1 MPQLSRGQKV
11 RLADLTSSQTLR
23 IALATAPGLR
33 FDFCCF
39 GLDESGKLADER
51 NFIFYN
57 QKSSPNRAIEIVGE
71 RAGEAMTF
79 AVDLSRLPANVRRV
93 VFTLVVDGS
102 GTMSDLKSGQWSVLV
117 AGAEVARF
125 NFAGKDFGAEKSL
138 IVGEI
143 YFHGEQ
149 WRIAAVGQGFR
160 EGLDALL
167 RHYGGE
173 VAPEAATPQ
182 TRAGAV
188 AARPANEPRPL
199 RPSTAPLDSAPNTP
213 RATAATARSAPAA
226 PSVPQEGQCVRCGK
240 IESLWGKLGLAS
252 GVNKTTRHCRECE
265 VQIKVAFERLRA
277 DFGRAWHSGILNNAL
292 WDAMW
297 KQFDSTRTGATRAS
311 ALEWLR
317 PDAIRAVERLV
328 VMAASDGEITQQE
341 DDYVR
346 QICAALALPA
356 GAQAPFL
363 ARLESVKQTAKIRQG
378 HLPRVAAGDFH
389 LDSDELCHLNV
400 STTYHKVNA
409 RSTTLIDG
417 RLLATSKKLIFLASS
432 GGRTI
437 QFKNVMVVRASGNAI
452 ALELSTQSGNGRY
465 SVANAEHCEAV
476 ITALTRMAKRQLLSP
491 QSDSPTRHIAQD
503 IKNAVWQRD
512 GGRCVQCTAETY
524 LEFDHIIPFSKGG
537 ANTLNNVQLLCR
549 KCNSEKGD
557 KI

>member
-1 MPQLSRGQKV
+1 MPQLSRGQKIK
-11 RLADLTSSQTLR
+11 LADLTSSRTLR
-23 IALATAPGLR
+23 IALATAPGLC

-39 GLDESGKLADER
+39 GLNENGKLADEG
-51 NFIFYN
+51 NFVFYN
-57 QKSSPNRAIEIVGE
+57 QKASPNKAIEIVGE

-79 AVDLSRLPANVRRV
+79 AIDLSRLPTNVRRV
-93 VFTLVVDGS
+93 VFTLVIDGE
-102 GTMSDLKSGQWSVLV
+102 GTMADLKSGQWSILA

-125 NFAGKDFGAEKSL
+125 NFAGTDFGAEKSL

-173 VAPEAATPQ
+173 VAPEAETKPSRSAS
-182 TRAGAV
+182 A
-188 AARPANEPRPL
+188 PRPL
-199 RPSTAPLDSAPNTP
+199 RPSTTPLASPAATP
-213 RATAATARSAPAA
+213 RVAPAT
-226 PSVPQEGQCVRCGK
+226 PPVPQEGQCIRCGK
-240 IESLWGKLGLAS
+240 IESLWGKLGIGG

-265 VQIKVAFERLRA
+265 AKIKVAFESLRA
-277 DFGRAWHSGILNNAL
+277 DFGRAWHSGTLNNAQ
-292 WDAMW
+292 WDALW
-297 KQFDSTRTGATRAS
+297 KRFDDARTGATRAQ

-341 DDYVR
+341 ESYVR

-356 GAQAPFL
+356 ETQAPFL
-363 ARLESVKQTAKIRQG
+363 ARLEVVKQTAKIRQG
-378 HLPRVAAGDFH
+378 HLPRVSPGDFH
-389 LDSDELCHLNV
+389 LDSNELCHLNV
-400 STTYHKVNA
+400 SATYHKVNA

-437 QFKNVMVVRASGNAI
+437 QFKNVMVVRTGGNSI
-452 ALELSTQSGNGRY
+452 VLELSTQSGNGRY

-476 ITALTRMAKRQLLSP
+476 LTALTRMAKRQLLSP
-491 QSDSPTRHIAQD
+491 QSDSPSRHIPQD
-503 IKNAVWQRD
+503 VKNAVWQRD
-512 GGRCVQCTAETY
+512 GGRCVQCAAETY
-524 LEFDHIIPFSKGG
+524 LEFDHVIPFSKGG
-537 ANTLNNVQLLCR
+537 ANTVNNVQLLCR